1 MPDSV
6 RCDQHQDRA
15 ETPAMPRGV
24 ATVRADLTGLSRWL
38 TLAIGSLLL
47 SGLLALLLV
56 IGRAPGLSALVQDPG
71 FFRRCLVVHVDL
83 SLLVWLYAF
92 IAGLLSLL
100 AEQRSVGRLA
110 RSGPYV
116 AAGGVLLMLVG
127 AGVRGARP
135 VVANYVPV
143 IDHWS
148 FLLGLLVLV
157 IGIVLGVVDRR
168 LLPATHVRLA
178 DPPVP
183 AAAVVGLRATLV
195 ALLLAVLTFAM
206 SFIHLPPGLTADVR
220 YEILFWGGGHVLQLA
235 STCAMVSVWLMLLGQ
250 LTGKAPIRREV
261 AAVCFGL
268 LVVPWGVAPL
278 LPAYGLQDVA
288 LREAF
293 TQLMRWGIFPPV
305 SVLLVL
311 CIRHLWRTG
320 LPPGARRDPR
330 FTGFCASA
338 ALTVLGY
345 VLGALIRGSTTMIP
359 AHYHAAIGAVTVA
372 FMAASY
378 GLLGALGFKA
388 DHRPLTRRLVG
399 LQPALFGAG
408 QAVFAL
414 GFAIAG
420 VHGAGRKL
428 YGPEQPPELL
438 RSIGLAV
445 MAAGGV
451 VAISAGLLYL
461 GLVARARLGRR
472 WSPAAVAPLPVTSPG
487 GIHGSVR
494 T

>member
-1 MPDSV
+1 
-6 RCDQHQDRA
+6 
-15 ETPAMPRGV
+15 
-24 ATVRADLTGLSRWL
+24 
-38 TLAIGSLLL
+38 
-47 SGLLALLLV
+47 
-56 IGRAPGLSALVQDPG
+56 
-71 FFRRCLVVHVDL
+71 
-83 SLLVWLYAF
+83 
-92 IAGLLSLL
+92 
-100 AEQRSVGRLA
+100 
-110 RSGPYV
+110 
-116 AAGGVLLMLVG
+116 
-127 AGVRGARP
+127 
-135 VVANYVPV
+135 
-143 IDHWS
+143 
-148 FLLGLLVLV
+148 
-157 IGIVLGVVDRR
+157 
-168 LLPATHVRLA
+168 
-178 DPPVP
+178 
-183 AAAVVGLRATLV
+183 
-195 ALLLAVLTFAM
+195 
-206 SFIHLPPGLTADVR
+206 
-220 YEILFWGGGHVLQLA
+220 
-235 STCAMVSVWLMLLGQ
+235 
-250 LTGKAPIRREV
+250 PIRREV

-378 GLLGALGFKA
+378 GLLSALGFKA

-420 VHGAGRKL
+420 AHGAGRKL
-428 YGPEQPPELL
+428 YGPEQPTELS
-438 RSIGLAV
+438 RSVGLAV
-445 MAAGGV
+445 MAAGG
-451 VAISAGLLYL
+451 AIAIVAGLLYL
-461 GLVARARLGRR
+461 ALVARARLGRR
-472 WSPAAVAPLPVTSPG
+472 WSPAAIAPLPVTSQG
-487 GIHGSVR
+487 GMHGSIR